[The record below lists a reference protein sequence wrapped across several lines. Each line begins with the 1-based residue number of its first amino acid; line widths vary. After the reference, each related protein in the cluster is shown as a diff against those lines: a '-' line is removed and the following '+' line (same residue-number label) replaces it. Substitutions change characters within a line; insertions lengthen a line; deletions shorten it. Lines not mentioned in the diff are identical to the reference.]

1 MVLVKR
7 MRKVLLLLLLL
18 ATSACIKGGAGPSKV
33 QYPNAVNAEMRAD
46 FGRAEDEFKA
56 QRYPQ
61 AESGYRGYIEKYP
74 YNELTDTGYYR
85 IGQIQMLRK
94 EYDGASLTFDKL
106 IGKTPDPDVASR
118 ARVKAGISQF
128 RLNQFDRSLQYF
140 DKTGPE
146 ALGEND
152 RIKLGGL
159 GLAALEKT
167 GGSAERQG
175 FYYAVL
181 LDTYQ
186 GMSDAT
192 VQQKYAGEAPMR
204 PAVTQALEAWAKRP
218 ASIAQ
223 IDPRLKDYKAKA
235 SEPYVAYKLGMAYNQ
250 AGDTKMAKRYLGRLH
265 DKYPNHPLAKDAQPT
280 LAKLGYK
287 PGKESKGSKG
297 SGKTYKV
304 GVILPLTGK
313 YEVYGASTLKGM
325 ECAASLKAPCSGVT
339 NLEIVTRDDQGDP
352 NLAVQ
357 AVESLV
363 RDEKVSAIIGPLSSA
378 SAQAAARKAQELG
391 VVMISLAQKEGIPA
405 IGDKIFRY
413 SLTPGEQVRALL
425 NEAAKKKSKKSIAVL
440 YPTSNYG
447 KVMMSTMKEMA
458 PSYGATVTASQGYTS
473 AANGADELRQ
483 LKFSVS
489 QASAANP
496 LGFDALFIPD
506 SYASVLK
513 IAPSIR
519 SAGLE
524 NILLLGTNAWNDPT
538 LATKSGGMLDQS
550 IFLDIYFKESDSP
563 AVREFVQEFQ
573 SAFGGTPSTLE
584 AMGYDAI
591 RFLGH
596 ALHGRKGSS
605 GEEVRQAVNG
615 MRGFR
620 GVTGLRSFLPDREA
634 QVEPYLLTVEGGQIK
649 ELK

>member
-7 MRKVLLLLLLL
+7 MRKVLVVLLLLSV
-18 ATSACIKGGAGPSKV
+18 TACIKGGVSPTKV
-33 QYPNAVNAEMRAD
+33 QYPNPVSSEMRAD
-46 FGRAEDEFKA
+46 FERSEDEFKA

-61 AESGYRGYIEKYP
+61 AEAGYKGYIEKYP
-74 YNELTDTGYYR
+74 YNEFTDTSLYR

-94 EYDGASLTFDKL
+94 DYDGATLTFDKL
-106 IGKTPDPDVASR
+106 IGKTPNPDVASR
-118 ARVKAGISQF
+118 ARVKAGICQF
-128 RLNQFDRSLQYF
+128 RLNQFDRSLGYF
-140 DKTGPE
+140 DKTQPH

-159 GLAALEKT
+159 GIVALEKT
-167 GGSAERQG
+167 GGSAERRG
-175 FYYAVL
+175 FYDAVL

-186 GMSDAT
+186 GMSDAV
-192 VQQKYAGEAPMR
+192 VQQKYGGEAPMR
-204 PAVTQALEAWAKRP
+204 PAVTQSLESWAKRP
-218 ASIAQ
+218 ATINQ
-223 IDPRLKDYKAKA
+223 IDPRFKDYKAKA
-235 SEPYVAYKLGMAYNQ
+235 SEPYVAYKLGMAYYQ
-250 AGDTKMAKRYLGRLH
+250 AGDTKSAKKYLGRLQ
-265 DKYPNHPLAKDAQPT
+265 DKYPGSPLAKDAAPT
-280 LAKLGYK
+280 LAKIGYK
-287 PGKESKGSKG
+287 PGREGKP
-297 SGKTYKV
+297 SGKTFKV

-325 ECAASLKAPCSGVT
+325 ECAASLKAPCSGVN
-339 NLEIVTRDDQGDP
+339 NLEIVSRDDQGDP

-363 RDEKVSAIIGPLSSA
+363 RDEKVVAIIGPLSSA
-378 SAQAAARKAQELG
+378 SAQAAAKKAQELG

-405 IGDKIFRY
+405 IGDKIFRF

-425 NEAAKKKSKKSIAVL
+425 NETAKKKSKKSIAVL

-458 PSYGATVTASQGYTS
+458 PSYGATVTASQGY
-473 AANGADELRQ
+473 ANAGDASNQLRQ

-489 QASAANP
+489 QVSANTP
-496 LGFDALFIPD
+496 LGFDSLFIPD

-513 IAPSIR
+513 IAPALR
-519 SAGLE
+519 SSGIE
-524 NILLLGTNAWNDPT
+524 SNILLLGTNAWNDPS
-538 LATKSGGMLDQS
+538 LAAKSGGLLDQS
-550 IFLDIYFKESDSP
+550 IFLDIYFKDSDSP
-563 AVREFVQEFQ
+563 AVREFIQEFQ

-584 AMGYDAI
+584 AMGYDSV

-596 ALHGRKGSS
+596 ALHGRKGGS
-605 GEEVRQAVNG
+605 GEDVRQAVAG

-620 GVTGLRSFLPDREA
+620 GVTGLRSFMPDREA

-649 ELK
+649 EFK

>member
-1 MVLVKR
+1 
-7 MRKVLLLLLLL
+7 MRKVLVLLLLL
-18 ATSACIKGGAGPSKV
+18 ATTACIKGGVSPTKV
-33 QYPNAVNAEMRAD
+33 VYPNSVSSEMRAE
-46 FGRAEDEFKA
+46 FERSEEEFKA

-61 AESGYRGYIEKYP
+61 AESGYRAYIGKFP
-74 YNELTDTGYYR
+74 YNELTDTSLYR

-94 EYDGASLTFDKL
+94 EYDGATLTFDQL

-118 ARVKAGISQF
+118 ARVKAGICQF
-128 RLNQFDRSLQYF
+128 RLNQFDRSLGYF
-140 DKTGPE
+140 DKTEPH

-167 GGSAERQG
+167 GGSAERRG
-175 FYYAVL
+175 FYDAVL

-186 GMSDAT
+186 GMTDAAI
-192 VQQKYAGEAPMR
+192 QQKYSGEAPMR
-204 PAVTQALEAWAKRP
+204 PAITQDLQSWAKVP
-218 ASIAQ
+218 ASISQ
-223 IDPRLKDYKAKA
+223 VDPRFKNYKAKA

-250 AGDTKMAKRYLGRLH
+250 AGDTKNAKKYLGRLQ
-265 DKYPNHPLAKDAQPT
+265 DKYPGNPLAKDAAPT

-287 PGKESKGSKG
+287 PGKEGKP
-297 SGKTYKV
+297 SGKLYKV

-325 ECAASLKAPCSGVT
+325 ECAASVKAPCSGVN
-339 NLEIVTRDDQGDP
+339 NLEIISRDDQGDP

-378 SAQAAARKAQELG
+378 SAQAAAKKAQELG

-405 IGDKIFRY
+405 IGDKIFRF

-425 NEAAKKKSKKSIAVL
+425 NEAVKKDQKKSIAVL

-447 KVMMSTMKEMA
+447 KVMMATMKDMA
-458 PSYGATVTASQGYTS
+458 PSYGAAVTASQGYGS
-473 AANGADELRQ
+473 ASDAANQLRQ

-489 QASAANP
+489 QISAANP
-496 LGFDALFIPD
+496 LGFDSLFIPD

-513 IAPSIR
+513 IAPAFR
-519 SAGLE
+519 AAGIE
-524 NILLLGTNAWNDPT
+524 NVLLLGTNAWNDPS
-538 LATKSGGMLDQS
+538 LATKSGGLLDKS
-550 IFLDIYFKESDSP
+550 VFLDIYFKESDAP

-573 SAFGGTPSTLE
+573 AAFGGSPSTLE
-584 AMGYDAI
+584 AMGYDSV

-605 GEEVRQAVNG
+605 GEEVRQAVSG

>member
-1 MVLVKR
+1 
-7 MRKVLLLLLLL
+7 
-18 ATSACIKGGAGPSKV
+18 
-33 QYPNAVNAEMRAD
+33 
-46 FGRAEDEFKA
+46 
-56 QRYPQ
+56 
-61 AESGYRGYIEKYP
+61 
-74 YNELTDTGYYR
+74 
-85 IGQIQMLRK
+85 QMLRK
-94 EYDGASLTFDKL
+94 DYNGASVTFDRL

-128 RLNQFDRSLQYF
+128 RLNQFDRSLAYF
-140 DKTGPE
+140 DKTQPH

-167 GGSAERQG
+167 GGSAERRG
-175 FYYAVL
+175 FYDAVL

-192 VQQKYAGEAPMR
+192 VQQKYGGEAPMR
-204 PAVTQALEAWAKRP
+204 PAITQDLEAWARRP
-218 ASIAQ
+218 ATIDQ
-223 IDPRLKDYKAKA
+223 IDPRFKDYKAKA

-250 AGDTKMAKRYLGRLH
+250 AGDAKNAKKYLGRLH
-265 DKYPNHPLAKDAQPT
+265 DKYPGHPLAKEAAPT

-287 PGKESKGSKG
+287 PGKEGKP
-297 SGKTYKV
+297 SGKTFKV

-325 ECAASLKAPCSGVT
+325 ECAASLKAPCSGVN
-339 NLEIVTRDDQGDP
+339 NLEIVSRDDQGDP

-363 RDEKVSAIIGPLSSA
+363 RDEKVVAIIGPLSSA
-378 SAQAAARKAQELG
+378 SAQAAARRAQELG

-405 IGDKIFRY
+405 IGDKIFRF

-425 NEAAKKKSKKSIAVL
+425 GEAVKKRQKKNIAVL
-440 YPTSNYG
+440 YPNSNYG
-447 KVMMSTMKEMA
+447 KVMMSTMKDMA
-458 PSYGATVTASQGYTS
+458 PAQGATVTASQGYAS
-473 AANGADELRQ
+473 AGDAANQLRQ

-489 QASAANP
+489 QISASNP
-496 LGFDALFIPD
+496 LGFDSLFIPD

-513 IAPSIR
+513 IAPALR
-519 SAGLE
+519 PAGIE
-524 NILLLGTNAWNDPT
+524 NVLLLGTNAWNDPS
-538 LATKSGGMLDQS
+538 LAAKSGGLIDQS
-550 IFLDIYFKESDSP
+550 IFLDIYFKDSDAP
-563 AVREFVQEFQ
+563 AVREFVEEFQ
-573 SAFGGTPSTLE
+573 GAYGGTPSTLE

-596 ALHGRKGSS
+596 ALHGRKGS
-605 GEEVRQAVNG
+605 GEEVRQAVSG